1 MSRQH
6 FDKDLEDL
14 YVTMR
19 QMLSFWQLGIA
30 PWIHHSDPVPRDTEE
45 QTVLLFEV
53 KTQYYEWSLECWV
66 ALTWDSRLPQCQM
79 WSLIVI
85 VISKELGRGTQPVAT
100 VEVPKFCLC
109 RLKASFDSLQRMKIN
124 FFIDS
129 KTEDQL
135 LSSDQFWEVN

>member
-14 YVTMR
+14 YITMR

-66 ALTWDSRLPQCQM
+66 ALTWDSRLPQCRM

-85 VISKELGRGTQPVAT
+85 VISKEWGRGTQPVPM

>member
-66 ALTWDSRLPQCQM
+66 ALTWDSRLPQCRM

-85 VISKELGRGTQPVAT
+85 VISKEWGRGTQPVPM